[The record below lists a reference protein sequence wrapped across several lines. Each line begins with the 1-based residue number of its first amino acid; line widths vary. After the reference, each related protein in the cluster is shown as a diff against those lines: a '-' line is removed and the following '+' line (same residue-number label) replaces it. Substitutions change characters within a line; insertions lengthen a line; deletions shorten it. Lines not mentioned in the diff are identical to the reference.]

1 MLRAEIPEAAFTA
14 GVLGT
19 ERIGSGIVIDG
30 DGLVL
35 TIGYL
40 IAEAEAIWLTT
51 NAGQVVPAHVVAYD
65 FQSGLGLV
73 QPLADL
79 PAPAIERGTA
89 NELGPGDDVLVIS
102 HGGRGHALKARV
114 FARREFAGY
123 WEYVLDEALFTMPAH
138 PEWGGAA
145 LVRMDGTLAGVGSL
159 FVQEEVGGET
169 VKGNMIVPVDL
180 LEPIV
185 EDLMQ
190 RGRRVGL
197 PRPWLGIYAAEVQ
210 DRIVVTGL
218 ADAGP
223 ADKAGVKLG
232 DVVTRVGAHK
242 VHDLADFFRKVWRL
256 GPAGTTIPLT
266 LLRGGVA
273 QSMRI
278 ESIDRADIMLR
289 PRLQ

>member
-73 QPLADL
+73 QPLAEL

-102 HGGRGHALKARV
+102 HGGRGHALKAKV

-123 WEYVLDEALFTMPAH
+123 WEYVLDAALFTMPAH

-180 LEPIV
+180 LEPIMD
-185 EDLMQ
+185 DLMQ

-218 ADAGP
+218 AEGGP

-232 DVVTRVGAHK
+232 DAVTRVGAHK
-242 VHDLADFFRKVWRL
+242 IQDLADFFRKVWRL
-256 GPAGTTIPLT
+256 GPAGTTISLT

-273 QSMRI
+273 QSVRV
-278 ESIDRADIMLR
+278 ESIDRADIMHR